1 MPLTDVSNEELKAAY
16 NQPGATLQSL
26 ADTFGCTRQR
36 VQQRL
41 KKLGIDRRP
50 QGATKLHRVRVRVD
64 RQRFTPDDQQRMAV
78 LYVQER
84 KSLQKI
90 ADVFDTTP
98 MTVMRYLKLAGVER
112 RSRGRK
118 EKAKIAKN

>member
-1 MPLTDVSNEELKAAY
+1 MPLTDVSNEELKDAY
-16 NQPGATLQSL
+16 NKPGATLQSL

-41 KKLGIDRRP
+41 KKIGVNRRP
-50 QGATKLHRVRVRVD
+50 QGATRLHRVRVYVD
-64 RQRFTPDDQQRMAV
+64 RQRFTPDDQTQMVV
-78 LYVQER
+78 LYVQEG

-98 MTVMRYLKLAGVER
+98 MTIMRYLKLAGIER

-118 EKAKIAKN
+118 EKVAN